1 MSKKKKNSSQTNY
14 KKYFDYYSGKGKA
27 EKLKNAV
34 LQHPDDDDNS
44 IYAYM
49 QKKKKRHLWTVNF
62 EQFQKLGENQN
73 TWDFDW
79 DEVLGNNK
87 SNKWEDLEKDLVNIA
102 DKYSDKFGVDS
113 YGIVDAMHQVI
124 DNMFEKNN
132 NK

>member
-1 MSKKKKNSSQTNY
+1 M
-14 KKYFDYYSGKGKA
+14 SGKGTI
-27 EKLKNAV
+27 EIEED
-34 LQHPDDDDNS
+34 HPDDDDNS

-49 QKKKKRHLWTVNF
+49 QKNKRRNLWTVNF

-79 DEVLGNNK
+79 DEVLGDNK
-87 SNKWEDLEKDLVNIA
+87 SNKWEDLEKDLMSIV

>member
-1 MSKKKKNSSQTNY
+1 MSKKKKNSSQINY
-14 KKYFDYYSGKGKA
+14 KKYFDYYSGKGKP